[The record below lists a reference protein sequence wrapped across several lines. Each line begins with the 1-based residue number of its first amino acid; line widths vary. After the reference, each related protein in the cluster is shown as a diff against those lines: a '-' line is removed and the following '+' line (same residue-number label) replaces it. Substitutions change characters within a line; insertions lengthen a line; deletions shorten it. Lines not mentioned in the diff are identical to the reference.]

1 MVATGAAWC
10 GMVARDTGHKAL
22 CPVSARHTA
31 ADQDLYMMVT
41 GVLLLHA
48 AALSQASGAVG
59 TPNTTFPVG

>member
-1 MVATGAAWC
+1 
-10 GMVARDTGHKAL
+10 
-22 CPVSARHTA
+22 
-31 ADQDLYMMVT
+31 MMVT